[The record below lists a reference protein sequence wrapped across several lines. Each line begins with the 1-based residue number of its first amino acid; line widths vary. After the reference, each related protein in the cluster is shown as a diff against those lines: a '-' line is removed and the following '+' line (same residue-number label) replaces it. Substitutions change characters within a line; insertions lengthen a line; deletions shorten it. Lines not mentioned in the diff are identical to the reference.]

1 MGSSIAY
8 SSAREALMSKQES
21 SSRTQMMKVLLE
33 SRPGQYLKLTVFRE
47 GRIAEVNLPFQPM
60 HGPWR

>member
-1 MGSSIAY
+1 MASSIAY
-8 SSAREALMSKQES
+8 SSAPEALMSKQDIS
-21 SSRTQMMKVLLE
+21 SHPQIMKVLLE
-33 SRPGQYLKLTVFRE
+33 SRPGQYLKLTVVRE

>member
-21 SSRTQMMKVLLE
+21 STTQMMKVLLE